1 MKRVVL
7 LVAFALLLVSCS
19 DITTEEEA
27 ALYNAAYQEGYEAA
41 KNEWGYSIEQKG
53 RSEGH
58 SEGYN
63 EGYDIGYEEGYE
75 EAKRSFYDE
84 GYVKGYHHGYDD
96 GWEAEEY
103 ENDFEL

>member
-7 LVAFALLLVSCS
+7 LVAFALLLVGCS

-58 SEGYN
+58 N

>member
-7 LVAFALLLVSCS
+7 LVAFALLLVGCS

-53 RSEGH
+53 R

>member
-7 LVAFALLLVSCS
+7 LVAFALLLVGCS

-53 RSEGH
+53 C